1 MGGTK
6 ENAMT
11 TDQAK
16 ESTLGDIETMIIM
29 SLYADNLTSHH
40 QNRISDKNGG
50 VYEMTDQGCLLGF
63 DKMLPRSSFTFDLSQ
78 DRIYSKSHE
87 YLVCHQ
93 SEILGDEA
101 EVTMLSNGILKWRGF
116 RRMSKPPKGV
126 VPVGKASHWYEMHQR
141 FTSLKGDTQ
150 YYKRAVP
157 IAKTGKILPAFING
171 HIVCGPNDEGEMLN
185 LCCSLIEDAQRTGI
199 MLASV
204 KEAKEIKFPVPISD
218 YKEVFLDRN
227 GPFLGSG
234 KKRAIIHW
242 VSSHLRKIK
251 DDDPVLVRKHIRGVQ
266 SFLIDGISVVISP
279 SKYDMQSL
287 EIKL

>member
-1 MGGTK
+1 
-6 ENAMT
+6 MT
-11 TDQAK
+11 ANQAK
-16 ESTLGDIETMIIM
+16 EPTLDDIETMIIM
-29 SLYADNLTSHH
+29 SLYADNLTSNH
-40 QNRISDKNGG
+40 QNRIFDKNGG
-50 VYEMTDQGCLLGF
+50 VYELTDQGCFLGF
-63 DKMLPRSSFTFDLSQ
+63 DKMLPRSSFTFDMSQ
-78 DRIYSKSHE
+78 DRIYSTSHE

-93 SEILGDEA
+93 SEILEDEA

-157 IAKTGKILPAFING
+157 ISKSGKILPAFVNG
-171 HIVCGPNDEGEMLN
+171 HIVCGPLEEGVVLN

-204 KEAKEIKFPVPISD
+204 KEEREIKFPIPIAD

-234 KKRAIIHW
+234 KKKAIIHW
-242 VSSHLRKIK
+242 VSSHLRKRK
-251 DDDPVLVRKHIRGVQ
+251 NDDNVLVRKHIRGVQ
-266 SFLIDGISVVISP
+266 SFLIDGISIVISP

-287 EIKL
+287 ENKS

>member
-1 MGGTK
+1 
-6 ENAMT
+6 MT

-16 ESTLGDIETMIIM
+16 EPTLDDVETMIIM

-40 QNRISDKNGG
+40 QNRIFDKNGG
-50 VYEMTDQGCLLGF
+50 VYELTDQGCFLGF
-63 DKMLPRSSFTFDLSQ
+63 DKMLPRSSFTFDVSA
-78 DRIYSKSHE
+78 DRLYSTSHE
-87 YLVCHQ
+87 YLVGHQ

-101 EVTMLSNGILKWRGF
+101 EVTMLSNGVLKWRGF

-126 VPVGKASHWYEMHQR
+126 VTVGKASHWYEMHQR

-150 YYKRAVP
+150 YYKRVVP
-157 IAKTGKILPAFING
+157 ISKTGKTLPAFING
-171 HIVCGPNDEGEMLN
+171 HIVCGPNVEGAVIN
-185 LCCSLIEDAQRTGI
+185 VCCSLIEDAQRTGI

-218 YKEVFLDRN
+218 YKNVFLDRK
-227 GPFLGSG
+227 GPFLDSG

-242 VSSHLRKIK
+242 VASHLRRKNN
-251 DDDPVLVRKHIRGVQ
+251 DDYSVVKKHIRGVQ

-287 EIKL
+287 EIKS